1 MTAHVLQRST
11 AEAELISQ
19 FERDGALASSP
30 RRAAAFA
37 RFSERGLPTR
47 RVETWHYTDLRAAMG
62 AAAPPAPAPDQED
75 IEYARR
81 TLEGRESLGGGRLV
95 LINGQFINEL
105 SDLPSAIAVA
115 RQEPSMVDVDDP
127 MAALNEAMSCDALA
141 LSVPD
146 GGQIAEPIEIVNL
159 AMGREALSL
168 YSRVAISLGV
178 GARASFVETY
188 LGARSRGQRNA
199 TTILNLAEGAH
210 AKHVVLVED
219 DAELH
224 IESQFVRLAARAE
237 LNAFAIVTGGAL
249 TRRQI
254 FCRLIGDDAKITLG
268 GLTLVD
274 GTRRADTTLQVAHSA
289 PGGTSREFYR
299 AIIDDEAVGIFQ
311 GKVIV
316 ENAAQKT
323 DGGMKSQAVLLSPQ
337 AQMNAKPELE
347 IFADDVVCGH
357 GATVGSLDPEQLF
370 YLMARGIAKDEAV
383 AMLLDAFGGEA
394 IDRIDDDALVKALQ
408 RPFRAWLVKRT
419 ARTRGEGAVV
429 SKEAVS

>member
-1 MTAHVLQRST
+1 MTAHVLQRSA
-11 AEAELISQ
+11 AEAELIRQ
-19 FERDGALASSP
+19 FEQDGALASSP

-37 RFSERGLPTR
+37 RFSDRGLPTR

-62 AAAPPAPAPDQED
+62 AAAPPAPAPDKEA
-75 IEYARR
+75 IECARQ
-81 TLEGRESLGGGRLV
+81 TLEGRERLGGGRLV
-95 LINGQFINEL
+95 LINGRLISEL
-105 SDLPSAIAVA
+105 SDFPSAIAIA
-115 RQEPSMVDVDDP
+115 GEEPSVVDVDDP
-127 MAALNEAMSCDALA
+127 MAALNEAMSCDTLA

-146 GGQIAEPIEIVNL
+146 GEQIAEPIEIVNF
-159 AMGREALSL
+159 AIGEEALSL

-178 GARASFVETY
+178 GARASFVETF

-199 TTILNLAEGAH
+199 TTVLALAEGSR
-210 AKHVVLVED
+210 AKHVAVVED

-224 IESQFVRLAARAE
+224 IESQFARLAARAE

-254 FCRLIGDDAKITLG
+254 FCRLVGDGAKITLG
-268 GLTLVD
+268 GLALVD
-274 GTRRADTTLQVAHSA
+274 GSRRADTTLQVAHSA

-311 GKVIV
+311 GKVVV

-323 DGGMKSQAVLLSPQ
+323 DGAMKSQAVLLSSQ

-383 AMLLDAFGGEA
+383 AMLLRAFGEEA
-394 IDRIDDDALVKALQ
+394 IDRIDDDALAEAIQK
-408 RPFRAWLVKRT
+408 PFRAWLAKRAT
-419 ARTRGEGAVV
+419 LARGEGDMV